1 MYVTGCLGCDLLTG
15 RRELPGGIL
24 HETAAWVVNHVVGPM
39 NLGTLIVGPREH
51 VVAIAELDDTAA
63 AELGPLLCDTARVVE
78 TLCQPEQ
85 TYVCM
90 WSHGRDARKHLHIA
104 VQPVTAE
111 VRARY
116 GGLRSEQLQARML
129 ADGYEPDI
137 REVEQFCE
145 RARELFR
152 SITDSSAEHSS

>member
-1 MYVTGCLGCDLLTG
+1 MDVTGCLGCDLLAG
-15 RRELPGGIL
+15 RRELPGGVL
-24 HETAAWVVNHVVGPM
+24 HETAAWVVNHVIGPM

-63 AELGPLLCDTARVVE
+63 AELGPLLRDTARVVE
-78 TLCQPEQ
+78 TLCRPEQ

-129 ADGYEPDI
+129 ADGDELDVT
-137 REVEQFCE
+137 EVEQFCE
-145 RARELFR
+145 RACELFR
-152 SITDSSAEHSS
+152 AITDSSAEHRS

>member
-1 MYVTGCLGCDLLTG
+1 M
-15 RRELPGGIL
+15 
-24 HETAAWVVNHVVGPM
+24 
-39 NLGTLIVGPREH
+39 
-51 VVAIAELDDTAA
+51 AIAELDDTAA
-63 AELGPLLCDTARVVE
+63 AELGPLLRDTARVVE
-78 TLCQPEQ
+78 TLCRPEQ

-129 ADGYEPDI
+129 ADGEEPDI
-137 REVEQFCE
+137 TDVEQFCE

-152 SITDSSAEHSS
+152 AITDSSIEDRS

>member
-1 MYVTGCLGCDLLTG
+1 
-15 RRELPGGIL
+15 
-24 HETAAWVVNHVVGPM
+24 M

-63 AELGPLLCDTARVVE
+63 AELGPLLRVTARVVE
-78 TLCQPEQ
+78 TLCRPEQ
-85 TYVCM
+85 THVCM

-129 ADGYEPDI
+129 ADGQEPDTT
-137 REVEQFCE
+137 EVEQFCE

-152 SITDSSAEHSS
+152 AMTSSSAARRG

>member
-1 MYVTGCLGCDLLTG
+1 MN
-15 RRELPGGIL
+15 PGTL
-24 HETAAWVVNHVVGPM
+24 VVGP
-39 NLGTLIVGPREH
+39 RDH

-63 AELGPLLCDTARVVE
+63 AELGPLLRDTAHVVE
-78 TLCQPEQ
+78 TLCRPEQ

-104 VQPVTAE
+104 VQPVTAA

-116 GGLRSEQLQARML
+116 GGLRSEQFQARMP
-129 ADGYEPDI
+129 ADGDEPDI
-137 REVEQFCE
+137 AEGEQFCE

-152 SITDSSAEHSS
+152 AITDSSAAYRS

>member
-1 MYVTGCLGCDLLTG
+1 
-15 RRELPGGIL
+15 
-24 HETAAWVVNHVVGPM
+24 M

-51 VVAIAELDDTAA
+51 VVAVAELDDTAA
-63 AELGPLLCDTARVVE
+63 AELGPLLRDTARVVE
-78 TLCQPEQ
+78 TLCRPEQ

-104 VQPVTAE
+104 VQPVTTE

-129 ADGYEPDI
+129 ADGDEPDVTD
-137 REVEQFCE
+137 VEQFCE

-152 SITDSSAEHSS
+152 GITDSSLKARR

>member
-1 MYVTGCLGCDLLTG
+1 
-15 RRELPGGIL
+15 
-24 HETAAWVVNHVVGPM
+24 
-39 NLGTLIVGPREH
+39 
-51 VVAIAELDDTAA
+51 
-63 AELGPLLCDTARVVE
+63 VE
-78 TLCQPEQ
+78 TLGRPEQ

-129 ADGYEPDI
+129 ADGDEPDATD
-137 REVEQFCE
+137 VEQFCE

-152 SITDSSAEHSS
+152 TITANSAEDRS

>member
-1 MYVTGCLGCDLLTG
+1 M
-15 RRELPGGIL
+15 
-24 HETAAWVVNHVVGPM
+24 VNHVVGAM
-39 NLGTLIVGPREH
+39 NLGTLIVGPRKH

-63 AELGPLLCDTARVVE
+63 TELGPLLRDTARVVE
-78 TLCQPEQ
+78 TLCRPEQ

-129 ADGYEPDI
+129 PDGVEPDVT
-137 REVEQFCE
+137 EVERFCE

-152 SITDSSAEHSS
+152 AITNGTTAERN

>member
-1 MYVTGCLGCDLLTG
+1 
-15 RRELPGGIL
+15 
-24 HETAAWVVNHVVGPM
+24 M

-51 VVAIAELDDTAA
+51 VVAVAELDDTAA
-63 AELGPLLCDTARVVE
+63 AELGPLLRHTARVVE
-78 TLCQPEQ
+78 TLCRPEQ
-85 TYVCM
+85 TYVCT
-90 WSHGRDARKHLHIA
+90 WSHGPDARKHLHIA

-129 ADGYEPDI
+129 ADGDEPDI
-137 REVEQFCE
+137 TDVEQFCE

-152 SITDSSAEHSS
+152 AITDSGIEERS